1 MRNIGLLYVAMT
13 LPVLGQLIF
22 PLSQLTKSEVRRYER
37 CSFKRVRRT
46 CSMVFNQICMREGLL
61 PTHTNIYIYI
71 YIRVGWQKIFFH
83 ANAVEKQATVR
94 FASPEGYLL

>member
-61 PTHTNIYIYI
+61 PTHTNIRLHDEAAKDEPFTLEFRRCLLQREIE
-71 YIRVGWQKIFFH
+71 H
-83 ANAVEKQATVR
+83 ANNDIW
-94 FASPEGYLL
+94 